1 MKLAI
6 LWMLTG
12 FVGIP
17 QSNNLLPEPCRATAP
32 DPFSDRLA
40 KAAEAQTKIT
50 VKYDPTY
57 FPMKYPGG
65 DVPEGIGVC
74 TDVIIR
80 SYRTLGYD
88 LQKLIH
94 EDMKKARA
102 AYDKRRKTDKLDTN
116 IDHRRT
122 PNMMTYFERHGKT
135 LAITDKAEDY
145 LPGDIVFWDIIPG
158 HVGIVV
164 SQKVPFTNRHYIV
177 HNICCGNKMDDYLFV
192 AKIVGHYRWHPE

>member
-1 MKLAI
+1 MMMKFALV
-6 LWMLTG
+6 WSLTG
-12 FVGIP
+12 FAGVMKS
-17 QSNNLLPEPCRATAP
+17 SNNAPKPCPVTNSVADKLSTA
-32 DPFSDRLA
+32 A
-40 KAAEAQTKIT
+40 IAQTKIL

-57 FPMKYPGG
+57 FPIKYPGG

-80 SYRTLGYD
+80 TYRTLGYD

-94 EDMKKARA
+94 EDMKKARDQ
-102 AYDKRRKTDKLDTN
+102 YNKRRKTDKLDTN

-122 PNMMTYFERHGKT
+122 PNMMTFFERHGKT
-135 LAITDKAEDY
+135 LAITDKGEDY
-145 LPGDIVFWDIIPG
+145 LPGDIVFWDIKPG

-164 SQKVPFTNRHYIV
+164 NQKVLFTNRYYIV
-177 HNICCGNKMDDYLFV
+177 HNICCGNKMEDYLFA